1 MLPGSVFIEILHVSE
16 FKSKND
22 LTFIPASK
30 MKNESYLSLFIKDR
44 LNVRDLWRIIKFGNI
59 KAWMGD
65 KFGVIMQQICLVEV
79 MCIIY
84 KKSSFRPLSII
95 NLNI

>member
-1 MLPGSVFIEILHVSE
+1 MEKTVMLPGSVFIEILHVSE

-30 MKNESYLSLFIKDR
+30 MKNESYLSISFRYL
-44 LNVRDLWRIIKFGNI
+44 LNVRDLWRMIKFGNI
-59 KAWMGD
+59 KPWMGD
-65 KFGVIMQQICLVEV
+65 KFGVIMQHVWLVEV

-84 KKSSFRPLSII
+84 NTVVLGHC
-95 NLNI
+95 L